1 MAHRTLSYSRFLL
14 VALLGVI
21 LLATGQRGFGQ
32 DTNAS
37 LSGTV
42 TDPSNAAIPNAKLTL
57 TNSATGFQSNFVS
70 DETGAYTFRNL
81 TPGTYKIEI
90 TAGGFQVN
98 HANRHSVV
106 AEPGIPSRHSPHD
119 GSDE

>member
-42 TDPSNAAIPNAKLTL
+42 TDPRAPQSRAR
-57 TNSATGFQSNFVS
+57 NS
-70 DETGAYTFRNL
+70 R
-81 TPGTYKIEI
+81 
-90 TAGGFQVN
+90 
-98 HANRHSVV
+98 
-106 AEPGIPSRHSPHD
+106 
-119 GSDE
+119 